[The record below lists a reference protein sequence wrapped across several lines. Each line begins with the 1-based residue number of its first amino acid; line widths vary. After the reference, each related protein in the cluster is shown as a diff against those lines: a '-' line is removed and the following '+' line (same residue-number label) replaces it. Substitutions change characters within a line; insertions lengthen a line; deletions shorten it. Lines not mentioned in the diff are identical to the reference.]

1 MQNSLVEIF
10 SYNPTSTY
18 QQGFVYIRQLAIH
31 LRNAMVQKKKVLR
44 PFVWFCVL
52 SYRSLAILG
61 SSGKLKLVCHLHF
74 VGLLLQDS
82 FQSVYNWQYIHCLRL
97 WSRVLSETPNKDV
110 LEPLIYPLVQ
120 VTLGVIRQVVVIKL
134 A

>member
-1 MQNSLVEIF
+1 MLIVSFLQQLYQNFVKNCKFTSITTLPLIVFMQNSLVEIF

-44 PFVWFCVL
+44 PFVWSCVL

-61 SSGKLKLVCHLHF
+61 SSGKLKLVCCLHF
-74 VGLLLQDS
+74 FVFFFRIPFNLFTTGSL
-82 FQSVYNWQYIHCLRL
+82 FTVFVYGA
-97 WSRVLSETPNKDV
+97 EF
-110 LEPLIYPLVQ
+110 
-120 VTLGVIRQVVVIKL
+120 
-134 A
+134 